1 MYKLSWYIFFTHL
14 KIENKYSVIH
24 NYTNGGGVLAMFLL
38 QRNTKRS
45 RMYYYGILRYCKM

>member
-38 QRNTKRS
+38 QRNLERTTKRS
-45 RMYYYGILRYCKM
+45 RMYYY